1 MINILFAFLIL
12 QFTWDAPVDS
22 QVDSYRIYR
31 VTNTTKK
38 IAEVKKCD
46 YKLSNPALGKYSF
59 YVTAVNRWGESKPSN
74 SVFVEVKKVSFI
86 SAVPTPFTDEK

>member
-12 QFTWDAPVDS
+12 QFTWDAPLDS

-38 IAEVKKCD
+38 IAEVKTTS
-46 YKLSNPALGKYSF
+46 YKLSNPALGKQKY
-59 YVTAVNRWGESKPSN
+59 YVTAVNTWGESDKSN
-74 SVFVEVKKVSFI
+74 AVEVEIVKQMLQ
-86 SAVPTPFTDEK
+86 AVPTPFTDEK